1 MNKFIESKRRMSDKS
16 RECNVPRKVGNF
28 DIFDA
33 AKELNRWSWRNRRL
47 NSERCEDR
55 IVIRR
60 RDCRRSDIRRQS
72 RVRMSDDQV
81 KCVLMSVS
89 RKVNML

>member
-1 MNKFIESKRRMSDKS
+1 MIS
-16 RECNVPRKVGNF
+16 RECNHCNVPRKVGNF

-55 IVIRR
+55 IVIGR
-60 RDCRRSDIRRQS
+60 RDGSKSDIRRHS
-72 RVRMSDDQV
+72 RVRMTDD
-81 KCVLMSVS
+81 KIKRVLMNVS
-89 RKVNML
+89 RKVNVL